1 MHLGGGGEETRSVRF
16 VLQRVSSKLH
26 ITVHKENGICTIDCS
41 RPKSLLGKTTEDE
54 RSQDAFW
61 ELGRRRGRAR
71 EVGMDSSS
79 DACRTEGNVGRKVG
93 AKGRDNKFVGT
104 R

>member
-1 MHLGGGGEETRSVRF
+1 MSVRF

-26 ITVHKENGICTIDCS
+26 TTVHKENGICTVDCS
-41 RPKSLLGKTTEDE
+41 GPKSLLGKTTEDE

-61 ELGRRRGRAR
+61 ELGRRGRAR
-71 EVGMDSSS
+71 KAGVDSSS
-79 DACRTEGNVGRKVG
+79 DACRTEDNVGRKVG